1 MIYTL
6 YAQKDTT
13 IYEKFETLN
22 SGLDPLLELSH
33 EKASTS
39 SLVYN
44 SRILMKFD
52 MSDIESRV
60 NGGKI
65 SQNAKYYLSLRSA
78 DVREI
83 PQEYTVYAYPLSS
96 SWTNGT
102 GKYFNNPITTDG
114 VSWKYNSSKANGTEW
129 DIPPAIANYE
139 WDTISQTW
147 VDANI
152 LFGVNLSAYVTSSYN
167 SKEGGG
173 TWWTYDNVECTQS
186 FSYESSDI
194 YMDVS
199 QIAKKWITG
208 SGRFVNDGLIMK
220 FSQELENSGESLT
233 SLKFF
238 GTDSNTIYVPRLH
251 VVWDDSIFITGSLTQ
266 VDVDGLMPN
275 IKLKKFYSQDEK
287 PKIKIHANKRF
298 PQKNYTTEAY
308 HLTNYYLPSSSY
320 YEVRDAHT
328 DEVILPFDY
337 TGSKISCDGTS
348 SYFNLWMNSFQ
359 PERFYRIL
367 LKVETSG
374 GDNVQIFDNN
384 YYFKVTR

>member
-13 IYEKFETLN
+13 IYEQFETLN
-22 SGLDPLLELSH
+22 TGLDQLLELSH
-33 EKASTS
+33 QKASTS

-44 SRILMKFD
+44 SRVLMTFD
-52 MSDIESRV
+52 MSEIESRV

-102 GKYFNNPITTDG
+102 GRYFNNPISTDG
-114 VSWKYNSSKANGTEW
+114 VSWKYKTSKAVGSEW
-129 DIPPAIANYE
+129 DIPPGTVNYE
-139 WDTISQTW
+139 WDSISKTW
-147 VDANI
+147 VDADI
-152 LFGVNLSAYVTSSYN
+152 LFGVNLSAYVTSSYS

-194 YMDVS
+194 YMDVTP
-199 QIAKKWITG
+199 IAKKWITG
-208 SGRFVNDGLIMK
+208 SGKFVNDGMVIK
-220 FSQELENSGESLT
+220 FSNELENSGESLT

-238 GTDSNTIYVPRLH
+238 STDSNTIYVPRLH
-251 VVWDDSIFITGSLTQ
+251 VVWDDSIFITGSLTR
-266 VDVDGLMPN
+266 VDVDGLTPN

-328 DEVILPFDY
+328 DEIILPFDY

-359 PERFYRIL
+359 PERFYRIV